1 MTKYYNIL
9 AISADTCKILL
20 YGNISS
26 YQEDVNSR
34 GFASEFAEAESRY
47 SNINVHIN
55 SNGGDV
61 FEGIAIFNVIR
72 NSEANI
78 TIYIDGVAAS
88 MAAIIA
94 LCGKPVKMNRYAM
107 LMLHRASG
115 GSYGNASDIAR
126 AAADMEKIENILVD
140 ILASSMKLNVDEVK
154 AQYMDGQDHWLT
166 ATEALKAGIIN
177 EIFDGVKVKLPADVD
192 NKNKAQVYYNQ
203 YNHLL
208 TEPNTM
214 KNLFQKLGLK
224 NEANEDE
231 AVKAIDSIQ
240 VAADTEKSRADALEA
255 ENKTLKDK
263 VANFEQAEKQA
274 HAAAIENMLTS
285 AIGTGRIKPDHKAT
299 YQAIL
304 EKDFDNGKTIIE
316 SLPAMRRMV
325 NEIGEPSNDQRKDW
339 TFNDYQR
346 KAPKEL
352 VAMKANDPERF
363 KALYKNEYGNE
374 IKL

>member
-1 MTKYYNIL
+1 MARYYNIH
-9 AISADTCKILL
+9 ATSADTCKILL
-20 YGNISS
+20 YGIISS
-26 YQEDVNSR
+26 YSEDVNSR
-34 GFASEFAEAESRY
+34 GFANDFADAENRY
-47 SNINVHIN
+47 KNINVHIN
-55 SNGGDV
+55 SNGGEV
-61 FEGIAIFNVIR
+61 FEGIAIFNIIR
-72 NSEANI
+72 NSAANI

-115 GSYGNASDIAR
+115 GGYGNATDMAR
-126 AAADMEKIENILVD
+126 AAADMEKVENILVD
-140 ILASSMKLNVDEVK
+140 ILAEGMAIEPDEVK
-154 AQYMDGQDHWLT
+154 ALYMDGQDHWIT
-166 ATEALKAGIIN
+166 ADEALKAGIIT
-177 EIFDGVKVKLPADVD
+177 EIFDGVKVKLPAQLDGQ
-192 NKNKAQVYYNQ
+192 NKAAVIFNQ
-203 YNHLL
+203 FNNLL
-208 TEPNTM
+208 SKPNM

-231 AVKAIDSIQ
+231 AVKVVESMQD
-240 VAADTEKSRADALEA
+240 AADTEKSRADALEA
-255 ENKTLKDK
+255 ENKALKAK
-263 VANFEQAEKQA
+263 VADYENKEKEA
-274 HAAAIENMLTS
+274 HTVAIESMLTS
-285 AIGTGRIKPDHKAT
+285 AIGTGRIKAEHKDT
-299 YQAIL
+299 YKAIL

-325 NEIGEPSNDQRKDW
+325 NEFGEPSNDQRKDW

>member
-1 MTKYYNIL
+1 MARYYNIH
-9 AISADTCKILL
+9 ATSADTCKILL
-20 YGNISS
+20 YGIISS
-26 YQEDVNSR
+26 YSEDVNSR
-34 GFASEFAEAESRY
+34 GFANDFADAENRY
-47 SNINVHIN
+47 KNINVHIN
-55 SNGGDV
+55 SNGGEV
-61 FEGIAIFNVIR
+61 FEGIAIFNIIR
-72 NSEANI
+72 NSAANI

-115 GSYGNASDIAR
+115 GGYGNATDMAR
-126 AAADMEKIENILVD
+126 AAADMEKVENILVD
-140 ILASSMKLNVDEVK
+140 ILAEGMAIEPDEVK
-154 AQYMDGQDHWLT
+154 ALYMDGQDHWIT
-166 ATEALKAGIIN
+166 ADEALKAGIIT

>member
-1 MTKYYNIL
+1 M
-9 AISADTCKILL
+9 AI
-20 YGNISS
+20 
-26 YQEDVNSR
+26 E
-34 GFASEFAEAESRY
+34 
-47 SNINVHIN
+47 
-55 SNGGDV
+55 
-61 FEGIAIFNVIR
+61 
-72 NSEANI
+72 
-78 TIYIDGVAAS
+78 
-88 MAAIIA
+88 
-94 LCGKPVKMNRYAM
+94 P
-107 LMLHRASG
+107 
-115 GSYGNASDIAR
+115 
-126 AAADMEKIENILVD
+126 
-140 ILASSMKLNVDEVK
+140 DEVK
-154 AQYMDGQDHWLT
+154 ALYMDGQDHWIT
-166 ATEALKAGIIN
+166 ADEALKAGIIT